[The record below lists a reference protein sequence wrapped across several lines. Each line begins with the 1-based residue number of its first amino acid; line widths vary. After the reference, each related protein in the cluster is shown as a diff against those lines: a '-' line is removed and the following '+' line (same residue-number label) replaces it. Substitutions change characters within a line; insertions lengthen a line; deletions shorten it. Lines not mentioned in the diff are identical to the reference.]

1 VGELFA
7 TIAEFAARATPVEVL
22 VMAAIASLIAVLVS
36 LTVDYVQLWK
46 SRAKLE
52 ADLLL
57 ATVDKDS
64 TNWEDAALEL
74 ERKTEDPGL
83 AARSTAMTHL
93 HMLEQA
99 ANAWRKASKWADALR
114 VTRQLLSECC
124 HVIIKPSI
132 NQDDF
137 RATAD
142 LIARVLEKYPDLSK
156 AANEHVDNAIA
167 FLNERDAIL
176 SVLPHSMLM
185 KDLRDR
191 IVAARTAIEE
201 KKDGTPKAG

>member
-1 VGELFA
+1 VGDP
-7 TIAEFAARATPVEVL
+7 FAAIVGIWASTTPIEL
-22 VMAAIASLIAVLVS
+22 LAIGVIVALIATLIS
-36 LTVDYVQLWK
+36 LGYDYLLLWK

-52 ADLLL
+52 SELLL

-74 ERKTEDPGL
+74 ERKTEDPAL

-99 ANAWRKASKWADALR
+99 ASAWRRASKWTDALR

-124 HVIIKPSI
+124 HAIIKPSI

-142 LIARVLEKYPDLSK
+142 VIERVLDKYPDLSK
-156 AANEHVDNAIA
+156 AANEHVDNAVA
-167 FLNERDAIL
+167 FLAERDAVL
-176 SVLPHSMLM
+176 SVLPNSMLI
-185 KDLRDR
+185 KDLRDHLA
-191 IVAARTAIEE
+191 AARAAIEE
-201 KKDGTPKAG
+201 KRNGKSAAE